1 MRGRPSVL
9 GMGIVRISASV
20 SLDGFSSGPAVSRD
34 EPMGVGG
41 ERLHRWLFADDA
53 DRAVP
58 AAGTSPSGG
67 DAAVAAELRARTG
80 AVVVGRR
87 TYDIG
92 VDLWG
97 DTPFPVPTFVVTH
110 RPHAPRPMTSAAF
123 TFVTDGVASAV
134 RQAME
139 AAGDRDV
146 LIMGG
151 AEVAR
156 QALAAGVVDELTL
169 NVVPVLLHGG
179 SRLLDVPG
187 DRHTELVRTGLVATD
202 EATHLTFRVVSRG

>member
-1 MRGRPSVL
+1 
-9 GMGIVRISASV
+9 MGIVRVSSSV
-20 SLDGFSSGPAVSRD
+20 SLDGFSAGPDVSRD
-34 EPMGVGG
+34 APMGVGG
-41 ERLHRWLFADDA
+41 GRLHRWLFPAGGGEVGGAD
-53 DRAVP
+53 
-58 AAGTSPSGG
+58 
-67 DAAVAAELRARTG
+67 AEVSAQLRARTG

-110 RPHAPRPMTSAAF
+110 RAHAPRPMTSATF

-134 RQAME
+134 AQAVA

-146 LIMGG
+146 LVMGG
-151 AEVAR
+151 AEVVR
-156 QALAAGVVDELTL
+156 QALAAGVIDEVTL

-179 SRLLDVPG
+179 SRLLDVAS
-187 DRHTELVRTGLVATD
+187 DRHTELHRTGLVATD
-202 EATHLTFRVVSRG
+202 EATHLTFRIAR